1 MSTTPNFAEPMTN
14 EMVQA
19 PAVPYTLY
27 NAPAVTLATF
37 FGTPAAGSLLMALN
51 FSRLGEKGY
60 AAMIL
65 ILGFLVTGLAVAVGF
80 FLPITATSGMGLAL
94 LVGMRLLATKLQGEA
109 VAQHVSRG
117 GKLGSKWVATALG
130 VGFFCLLFAAVAI
143 PVLAK
148 SGQGKPG
155 VSGSNAFDA
164 LTSMFDAKSKV
175 TIGENDEVYYTG
187 TATKEDAQKLGAAL
201 KTDGYFK
208 DLGVSVFL
216 DKGSNGTTISMVVQ
230 ESALKNPG
238 IQMEEEEVAREV
250 ADSVG
255 GLPIH
260 VKIIDKYEIVKM
272 QGIVGRASLDNK
284 DEVFYFGNATQTEG
298 ESLARALQKEE
309 YFGGRGASV
318 LLSKDGDGT
327 SISFVVSDGFWD
339 DPAHVSGFE
348 AVVKAVAPSV
358 GGLPVTLRLVNTSLE
373 DKKDSVVK

>member
-1 MSTTPNFAEPMTN
+1 MD
-14 EMVQA
+14 QA
-19 PAVPYTLY
+19 PAAPFTLY

-65 ILGFLVTGLAVAVGF
+65 ILGFLVTGLAIAFGF
-80 FLPITATSGMGLAL
+80 FAPKAVTYPLGLAL
-94 LVGMRLLATKLQGEA
+94 LLGMRFLATKLQGEA

-117 GKLGSKWVATALG
+117 GKLGSKWIATGVG
-130 VGFFCLLFAAVAI
+130 VGFFCLLFAGVAI
-143 PVLAK
+143 PVFAA
-148 SGQGKPG
+148 SAQGKPG
-155 VSGSNAFDA
+155 VSGSNAFD
-164 LTSMFDAKSKV
+164 LFTSMFADKSKV

-208 DLGVSVFL
+208 DRGVSVFL
-216 DKGSNGTTISMVVQ
+216 DKGANGTTISMVVQ
-230 ESALKNPG
+230 EAALKNPG
-238 IQMEEEEVAREV
+238 IQLEEEEVAREV

-260 VKIIDKYEIVKM
+260 VKLIDKYETVKM

-284 DEVFYFGNATQTEG
+284 DEVFYFGNATQTEA
-298 ESLARALQKEE
+298 ESLVRALQKED

-339 DPAHVSGFE
+339 DPSHVAGFE

-358 GGLPVTLRLVNTSLE
+358 GGLPVTLRLVNTGLE